1 LGEAHHQEDATVTE
15 SGSPTLYAEMLP
27 LVEAGASVEQA
38 ARRFGDEEG
47 VAEIAAG
54 FIRWRA
60 KEHGTTEAD
69 AAALADLASE
79 LHAAQTRLVAL
90 EAENRGLRRELTTA
104 QQAISRARVILDGA
118 AE

>member
-1 LGEAHHQEDATVTE
+1 MTE

-60 KEHGTTEAD
+60 REQGTTEAD

-90 EAENRGLRRELTTA
+90 EAENRGLRRELATA

>member
-1 LGEAHHQEDATVTE
+1 MTE

-60 KEHGTTEAD
+60 REQGQPDGDPGLTIAR
-69 AAALADLASE
+69 LADE
-79 LHAAQTRLVAL
+79 LHEAQNHIVAL
-90 EAENRGLRRELTTA
+90 QAENRGLTRELARA
-104 QQAISRARVILDGA
+104 QTSIARARVILDDA
-118 AE
+118 ADD

>member
-1 LGEAHHQEDATVTE
+1 VTE

-47 VAEIAAG
+47 VEEIAAG

-60 KEHGTTEAD
+60 REQGITVADPEALAELRTDLD
-69 AAALADLASE
+69 AARARVA
-79 LHAAQTRLVAL
+79 AL
-90 EAENRGLRRELTTA
+90 EAENRGLRRDLAAA
-104 QQAISRARVILDGA
+104 QGAISRARVILDGP

>member
-1 LGEAHHQEDATVTE
+1 MTE

-38 ARRFGDEEG
+38 ARRFGDEEEA

-60 KEHGTTEAD
+60 REQGSTEAD

-79 LHAAQTRLVAL
+79 LHAAQTRQVAL
-90 EAENRGLRRELTTA
+90 EAENRGLRRELATA

-118 AE
+118 TE